1 METQELKPLVFH
13 GVAGTGKT
21 TFAKVIAQISGFKY
35 FEINASDE
43 RNGYKLLEKV

>member
-21 TFAKVIAQISGFKY
+21 TFAKVIA
-35 FEINASDE
+35 
-43 RNGYKLLEKV
+43 